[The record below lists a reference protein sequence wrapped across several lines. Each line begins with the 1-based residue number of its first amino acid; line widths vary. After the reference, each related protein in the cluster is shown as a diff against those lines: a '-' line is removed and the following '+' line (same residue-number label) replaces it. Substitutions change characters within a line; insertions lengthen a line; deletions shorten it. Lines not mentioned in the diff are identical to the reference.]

1 MNRKVAVFR
10 APFLGLKPEERATR
24 AELRVLEVLS
34 RSGPAA
40 VAVRPEPQGNIVLID
55 GILALGIL
63 EGDADT
69 LNGETLAQATEKTVV
84 ALRQVITE
92 TKEARDRKQQLR
104 ALTRAGIATLGFL
117 CAFVLVWISSKRIF
131 RRLAGLLGRG
141 EEEARASGLRM
152 LSLHWF
158 LTFSRWFV
166 RLAAWLVLVPLTYE
180 WVSFVLNQFP
190 YTRPW
195 GERVDDFLFD
205 LVKSLGL
212 SVLEGIP
219 DLIVAVAIFVLA
231 RVALGLLRPFF
242 ERAER
247 AERGTG
253 LFDADTAR
261 PTRRIVNVAVWAF
274 AVVMAYPYLPG
285 SDSEAFK
292 GVSVLIGLM
301 ISLGGSSVFGQGASG
316 LILMYSRSIRVGEY
330 VRISDQEGTV
340 TELGTFTTKLRTG
353 LGEEL
358 SLPNALV
365 LASITKNYSRA
376 VQGPGYIVDT
386 TVTIGYDAPWRQV
399 EAMLI
404 EAARRTPGVLAE
416 PEPRVFKTA
425 LSDFYVEY
433 RLVCQAIASEPN
445 PRAEVLHKL
454 HSNALDVFNEHGV
467 QIMSPH
473 YLGDPALPK
482 VVAQGNWYPAPA
494 RAPAKPSD

>member
-10 APFLGLKPEERATR
+10 APFLGLRPEERATR
-24 AELRVLEVLS
+24 AELRILDLLG
-34 RSGPAA
+34 RSGPAT
-40 VAVRPEPQGNIVLID
+40 VGIRPEPQGNVILID
-55 GILALGIL
+55 GVLALGLL
-63 EGDADT
+63 EGDADK
-69 LNGETLAQATEKTVV
+69 LNGETLAEATQKTVL

-92 TKEARDRKQQLR
+92 TKEARNRKQQLR
-104 ALTRAGIATLGFL
+104 ALTRAGIATVGFL
-117 CAFVLVWISSKRIF
+117 CAFALVWILSKRIF
-131 RRLAGLLGRG
+131 RRLAGWLGPG
-141 EEEARASGLRM
+141 NEAARAGNIRV

-158 LTFSRWFV
+158 LTFARWFV
-166 RLAAWLVLVPLTYE
+166 RIAMWLALVPLTYE

-195 GERVDDFLFD
+195 GERVDDFLVD

-212 SVLEGIP
+212 GMLEGIP
-219 DLIVAVAIFVLA
+219 DLIVAITIFLLA
-231 RVALGLLRPFF
+231 RVALGVLRPFF
-242 ERAER
+242 DQAER

-253 LFDADTAR
+253 LLDADTAR
-261 PTRRIVNVAVWAF
+261 PTRRIVKAAVWAF

-285 SDSEAFK
+285 SDSAAFK

-365 LASITKNYSRA
+365 LGSITKNYSRA

-404 EAARRTPGVLAE
+404 EAARRTTGVLTA
-416 PEPRVFKTA
+416 PEPCVFKTA

-433 RLVCQAIASEPN
+433 RLVCQAIPSEPR
-445 PRAEVLHKL
+445 PRAEVLHTL

-482 VVAQGNWYPAPA
+482 VVDQGNWYPAPA
-494 RAPAKPSD
+494 RAAEKPSD